1 MVNMK
6 SGCLIKINSFLLLFV
21 IMLIL
26 ISPLYAQEIRIKPE
40 KSLVDQPISLNL
52 SGFDPSKTVTLKA
65 NMEDEFGQDWDSY
78 AVFEVNRTGFADLSH
93 QSPIGGTYKGIDPTG
108 LIWSLSKDPGKKNQ
122 DVFMSK
128 TMQPMAINFSAE
140 VDGKTV
146 ATKSIE
152 RKYLSADVD
161 RIDVNE
167 SGLVGTFFAPNMSTP
182 SPGIMIIGGADG
194 NLRED
199 LAGLLASHG
208 YATLAIAYFGREGL
222 PDEPLNVPLE
232 YFGKAIEWMKSND
245 AVDSDKIGIVGWSKG
260 GEGALLVGSTYPD
273 IKAVV
278 SLAGSGVVF
287 QAIANDY
294 HVIKSPWSYNGKD
307 VPYIR
312 FTETPLFILQM
323 IITEISGGPL
333 SLNSMFTDSL
343 KNRTA
348 MDHAKIDLD
357 KINGPVMIVSG
368 DDDEFW
374 PSEQLSQIASKGRK
388 GNNYS
393 SHDRYMV
400 YSGAGHNLGIPNLPT
415 TGDCLIMPANLSL
428 HLGGA
433 PSKDARARADSWQ
446 RMLQFLDLNLMDDG
460 PDS

>member
-1 MVNMK
+1 MRDQT
-6 SGCLIKINSFLLLFV
+6 SGLMAKLNSSLLLFA
-21 IMLIL
+21 IMMTM
-26 ISPLYAQEIRIKPE
+26 ISPLCAQEIRIKPE
-40 KSLVDQPISLNL
+40 TGLVDQPVSIVL
-52 SGFDPSKTVTLKA
+52 SGFDPSKTVTLRA

-78 AVFEVNRTGFADLSH
+78 AVFEVNRTGFADLSL
-93 QSPIGGTYKGIDPTG
+93 QSPIRGTYKGIDPTG

-122 DVFMSK
+122 YVFMSK
-128 TMQPMAINFSAE
+128 TMQPMTINISAE
-140 VDGKTV
+140 VDGKTA
-146 ATKSIE
+146 ATKCIE
-152 RKYLSADVD
+152 RKFLSAGVN
-161 RIDVNE
+161 RIDINE
-167 SGLVGTFFAPNMSTP
+167 SGLVGTLFAPNASTP
-182 SPGIMIIGGADG
+182 SPGILIIGGADG

-208 YATLAIAYFGREGL
+208 YTTLAIAYFGREGL

-232 YFGKAIEWMKSND
+232 YFGRAIEWMKSND
-245 AVDSDKIGIVGWSKG
+245 AVDGDKIGVIGWSKG
-260 GEGALLVGSTYPD
+260 GEGALLVGSAYPD

-294 HVIKSPWSYNGKD
+294 HVIKSPWSFDGKD

-312 FTETPLFILQM
+312 FMETPLFILQM

-348 MDHAKIDLD
+348 MDRAKIDLD
-357 KINGPVMIVSG
+357 KINGPVMIISG

-374 PSEQLSQIASKGRK
+374 PSEQLSQIASKARK

-393 SHDRYMV
+393 SHDQYMV
-400 YSGAGHNLGIPNLPT
+400 YSGN
-415 TGDCLIMPANLSL
+415 
-428 HLGGA
+428 
-433 PSKDARARADSWQ
+433 
-446 RMLQFLDLNLMDDG
+446 
-460 PDS
+460 